1 MLLRNPTYEFGELES
16 QQKYSVDVSPRTSGK
31 YEVEI
36 SNMIDGKWSSVYYR
50 QAKTEFETFNIHK
63 LAPADS
69 TYSFCIRNI
78 DDSTMKINA
87 NIQSGLELMEF
98 ELLPDKSDAENL
110 ERELSWLE
118 SQKSKL
124 FESLDRTE
132 GLRATSESLTNLMST
147 KMIGFAIVGLVSIIA
162 VNVLFYRELKK
173 TFKERKLI

>member
-1 MLLRNPTYEFGELES
+1 MV
-16 QQKYSVDVSPRTSGK
+16 Q
-31 YEVEI
+31 
-36 SNMIDGKWSSVYYR
+36 GKWSSVFYK
-50 QAKTEFETFNIHK
+50 QARNEFETFNIHK
-63 LAPADS
+63 LAPVDS

-78 DDSTMKINA
+78 DSDSVKLNA

-110 ERELSWLE
+110 ERELSWLQN
-118 SQKSKL
+118 QKSKL

-132 GLRATSESLTNLMST
+132 GLRATSENLTNLMST
-147 KMIGFAIVGLVSIIA
+147 KMIGFAIVGLVSIIV

>member
-1 MLLRNPTYEFGELES
+1 M
-16 QQKYSVDVSPRTSGK
+16 VPRSSGN
-31 YEVEI
+31 YEVEV
-36 SNMIDGKWSSVYYR
+36 SNMIEGKWNSVYYK
-50 QAKTEFETFNIHK
+50 QSKTEFETFNIHK

-78 DDSTMKINA
+78 DDDTMKLNV

-132 GLRATSESLTNLMST
+132 GLRATSENLTNLMST
-147 KMIGFAIVGLVSIIA
+147 KMIGFAIVGLLSIIA

>member
-1 MLLRNPTYEFGELES
+1 MLLRDTTYEFCEIES
-16 QQKYSVDVSPRTSGK
+16 QQKYSIDAIPRTSGK
-31 YEVEI
+31 FEIEV
-36 SNMIDGKWSSVYYR
+36 SNMIEGKWNSVYYK
-50 QAKTEFETFNIHK
+50 QAKTEFEAFNIHK

-78 DDSTMKINA
+78 DDNSMKINV

-118 SQKSKL
+118 SQKAKL

-132 GLRATSESLTNLMST
+132 GLRATSESLTNLMSM
-147 KMIGFAIVGLVSIIA
+147 KMIGFAIVGLLSIIA

>member
-1 MLLRNPTYEFGELES
+1 
-16 QQKYSVDVSPRTSGK
+16 
-31 YEVEI
+31 
-36 SNMIDGKWSSVYYR
+36 
-50 QAKTEFETFNIHK
+50 
-63 LAPADS
+63 
-69 TYSFCIRNI
+69 
-78 DDSTMKINA
+78 MKINA